1 MRDSATGARG
11 SPGHPCAVGFDIG
24 GTKIACGVIDGRGGI
39 VESLPPFPTPGD
51 QASMIDTL
59 TSVVTELRGRH
70 PLTNAVGVGAAGL
83 INWPEGFVR
92 WAPNNSYRA
101 MPLRGLLEEATG
113 LAAVVD
119 NDANVAAWAEARLG
133 RSADYMMFVTVGTG
147 IGGGILLGQRLFR
160 GSTGIGAE
168 IGHMIVDPYGGH
180 TCGCGNVGCLEA
192 VASGNALGRYGQA
205 AAAVDPFGTLVSLA
219 GAAANVTGE
228 TVFQAALAGDPTS
241 RSLYA
246 RLGNWLGIGL
256 ASLTTLF
263 DLQLIVVGGGVARAG
278 DLLLEPARA
287 SLSRYLFADSHRSLP
302 AVVPA
307 TLGVEAGW
315 VGAAL
320 LALDSP
326 VDRSGLRQPGAS
338 VGPPRIV

>member
-1 MRDSATGARG
+1 MTDSATSAQD
-11 SPGHPCAVGFDIG
+11 SHSSYAVGFDIG
-24 GTKIACGVIDGRGGI
+24 GTKIAGGVIDGAGGV
-39 VESLPPFPTPGD
+39 VESLPPFATQVEQGPAIAELSD
-51 QASMIDTL
+51 A
-59 TSVVTELRGRH
+59 VAELRGRH
-70 PLTNAVGVGAAGL
+70 PTIDAVGVGAPGL
-83 INWPEGFVR
+83 VNWPDGLVR
-92 WAPNNSYRA
+92 WAPNI
-101 MPLRGLLEEATG
+101 GLLAEATG
-113 LAAVVD
+113 LPVVVD
-119 NDANVAAWAEARLG
+119 NDANAAAWAEARLG
-133 RSADYMMFVTVGTG
+133 RAADYMMFVTVGTG
-147 IGGGILLGQRLFR
+147 IGGGIVLGQRLFR
-160 GSTGIGAE
+160 GGSGIGAE

-205 AAAVDPFGTLVSLA
+205 AAAVDPNGTLVSLA

-338 VGPPRIV
+338 LGPPRIV